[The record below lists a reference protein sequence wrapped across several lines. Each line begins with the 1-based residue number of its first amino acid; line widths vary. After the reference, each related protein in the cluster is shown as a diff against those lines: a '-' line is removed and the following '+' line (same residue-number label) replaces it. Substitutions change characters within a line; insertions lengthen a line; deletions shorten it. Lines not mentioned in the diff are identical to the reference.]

1 MVSGYYDIIN
11 KTLGRGHYGV
21 VKLGRHCLTGESVA
35 IKIIEKSRLNNDSL
49 NQLGN
54 EIKILFKLC
63 EYEHPNILK
72 LYQTIDTRG
81 KLFLITEYC
90 GPHACDLH
98 DYLSRKQN
106 TRHSGLKEI
115 EAKIFFLQICS
126 AISYCHS
133 MGIVHRDLKPENILV
148 TDYRHTQKFSSL
160 TSTKKK
166 QSSSNLSSTPKVVT
180 TTNSQSVVSPSS
192 TLNSAPEQQNHH
204 STHATLSDTHTNI
217 TNNARSNKD
226 DDDIM
231 NAQDHEPTITYANYP
246 LLKLIDFGFANKW
259 SKGEYMRT
267 SCGTLAYS
275 APELLLGE
283 PYDGT
288 KVDVW
293 GLGLMLYILIYGGNP
308 FMQMNDNETL
318 TKILDC
324 SFATPPKSNVDN
336 TNVVELLRSLI
347 MRKPESRLTIEA
359 ILKHKWFDDI
369 AKPDDHVKSLNYPL
383 SIINNNMNNNDN
395 DITNANNIINNFSNE
410 LTINNNIDHNTFSHK
425 AELSEKLPN
434 DGGLELLNME
444 KNEQTK
450 LHERVIQEMYKHPR
464 FTGNEAGIESS
475 LKASSLSHQNFDPRC
490 TTSPDQCVVMKK
502 KISSGLVR
510 LLDPQRA
517 REDSHSGDESG
528 SSLDQDHSLGLNN
541 IGDQTSVVEVSR
553 QNSEEPNNGGTTNSS
568 SNDDYVFATYQL
580 TRDRIIRQAHGL
592 IEPTPSV
599 ASPVPEPIPEE
610 GGYCVGNSGYFP
622 YGISSSRF
630 GATGGSGASETSS
643 ASSTSSNSSRSLR
656 IGGNSSAAAL
666 AYSLPLARKCSLVNE
681 ESGCSSSSELC
692 TTREDDTIS
701 I

>member
-21 VKLGRHCLTGESVA
+21 VKLGRHCLTSELVA

-98 DYLSRKQN
+98 DYLSKKQN
-106 TRHSGLKEI
+106 SRHSGLKEI

-148 TDYRHTQKFSSL
+148 TDYRHTQIFSS
-160 TSTKKK
+160 STATRKK
-166 QSSSNLSSTPKVVT
+166 QSQSNLSPTPKMIT
-180 TTNSQSVVSPSS
+180 PTRSSPIVSSSS
-192 TLNSAPEQQNHH
+192 TANLTTEKQSQQTQ
-204 STHATLSDTHTNI
+204 STHSTLSDTHII
-217 TNNARSNKD
+217 TNHTCDKD
-226 DDDIM
+226 DD
-231 NAQDHEPTITYANYP
+231 NKHVRNQEPVMTFANYP

-259 SKGEYMRT
+259 SRGEYMRT

-308 FMQMNDNETL
+308 FMQINDNETL

-347 MRKPESRLTIEA
+347 MRNPESRLTIEA

-369 AKPDDHVKSLNYPL
+369 DKPVDPVKPFNYTPK
-383 SIINNNMNNNDN
+383 IFNNNINNNNNTNSTMNNNDN
-395 DITNANNIINNFSNE
+395 DSSKDITSNG
-410 LTINNNIDHNTFSHK
+410 NIDNDRCKQSDNTSDRSPPCI
-425 AELSEKLPN
+425 LGVNISE
-434 DGGLELLNME
+434 
-444 KNEQTK
+444 EQDEQNK
-450 LHERVIQEMYKHPR
+450 LHDRVIQDMFKHPR
-464 FTGNEAGIESS
+464 FTNNRAGIELS
-475 LKASSLSHQNFDPRC
+475 LRASSLSHQNFDPRC
-490 TTSPDQCVVMKK
+490 AKSTDQCIIMKK

-517 REDSHSGDESG
+517 REDSHSDDESG
-528 SSLDQDHSLGLNN
+528 SSLDQDHSLSMTN
-541 IGDQTSVVEVSR
+541 IGDQTSVVESNR
-553 QNSEEPNNGGTTNSS
+553 PSSGEPNSGDVNSS
-568 SNDDYVFATYQL
+568 SYDDYVFATYQL
-580 TRDRIIRQAHGL
+580 TRDRIIRQASGL
-592 IEPTPSV
+592 IEPSPSV

-610 GGYCVGNSGYFP
+610 GGYCVSNGGYFP
-622 YGISSSRF
+622 YSGCTRRL
-630 GATGGSGASETSS
+630 GASGNGAGGDASS
-643 ASSTSSNSSRSLR
+643 ASSTSSDSSRSLR
-656 IGGNSSAAAL
+656 IGGANSATAL

-692 TTREDDTIS
+692 TTRDDDS
-701 I
+701 ILI